1 MEQRFHGSASVHE
14 RYSQNTLDKALRQ
27 GTITEEDRDL
37 LVQFVDW
44 IQGTG
49 SQLSPR
55 RKFKL
60 FYTLIGCRRYLNTP
74 FREVTKTSLIQASGK
89 IKGSSEMAKNTKGDY
104 VRFLKRFYL
113 WMVENG
119 YSDITEREIRTIKSP
134 QYDVTTKTAE
144 MMLSDD
150 EVKDIVGACK
160 TSRDRAFIMLL
171 YEGGF
176 RIGELASLTW
186 SQVKMDEDFALINV
200 YGKTE
205 KPRMV
210 PCRDAKT
217 YLIQYMNDYQIPVPP
232 PRDDLVF
239 WGQWKGDRVQM
250 TYNGMAKFIKEATKR
265 AGIQKKIT
273 PHIFRHSSIT
283 QAVRD
288 GMGEQVIKSIYWG
301 NSDTAMLKT
310 YSHITGHDIL
320 NAVKERYG
328 IETEPKK
335 KKDRKTFGPRQCKLC
350 GHVNVPTNKFCGKC
364 AAPLTMEVAGTLK
377 EAEKQAELQPEY
389 KELLEEFEA
398 KLRSI
403 QQSGNIA
410 R

>member
-1 MEQRFHGSASVHE
+1 MEQRFHGSKADLE
-14 RYSQNTLDKALRQ
+14 RYSENSLNKAVSDGR
-27 GTITEEDRDL
+27 ITEEDRDL
-37 LVQFVDW
+37 LDRFVNW

-49 SQLSPR
+49 AQLSPQR
-55 RKFKL
+55 RFKL
-60 FYTLIGCRRYLNTP
+60 FYTLIGCRRYLDTP
-74 FREVTKTSLIQASGK
+74 FSQATTNDLLNAAGK
-89 IKGSSEMAKNTKGDY
+89 IKGSPEMAKNTKGDY

-113 WMVENG
+113 WLVEQG
-119 YSDITEREIRTIKSP
+119 YSDIPERDIRKIKPP

-144 MMLSDD
+144 MMLSDE
-150 EVKDIVGACK
+150 EVKAIVAACR
-160 TSRDRAFIMLL
+160 TSRDRAFVMLL

-186 SQVKMDEDFALINV
+186 SQVKIDEDFALINV

-210 PCRDAKT
+210 PCRDSKA
-217 YLIQYMNDYQIPVPP
+217 YLLQYMNDYGIPSPP

-239 WGQWKGDRVQM
+239 WGMWKGERVQM
-250 TYNGMAKFIKEATKR
+250 TYNGMAKIIKMAADK

-288 GMGEQVIKSIYWG
+288 GMGEQVIKSKYWG

-310 YSHITGHDIL
+310 YSHITGQDIL

-335 KKDRKTFGPRQCKLC
+335 KKDRKTFGPVQCAEC
-350 GHVNVPTNKFCGKC
+350 GFVNVPTNRHCGKC
-364 AAPLTMEVAGTLK
+364 GEPLTE
-377 EAEKQAELQPEY
+377 EARAKRTNTMKFIEQESEIDPDLLAALRVIQKKMQP
-389 KELLEEFEA
+389 
-398 KLRSI
+398 
-403 QQSGNIA
+403 A